1 MGEIGTDIALAADFL
16 RQNKCVA
23 IPTET
28 VYGLAANALQDAAVA
43 KIFAIKKRP
52 AFDPLI
58 VHIADISQI
67 HELVTSV
74 PPQAMELAKRF
85 WPGPLTLLLPK
96 KEIVPDITTSGL
108 SSVGVRIP
116 AHPMTLQLLQQLPFP
131 LAAPSA
137 NPFGYISPTS
147 AQHVAAQ
154 LGDEID
160 YLLDGGDC
168 AVGLESTIIDFTGFE
183 PIVRRWGGIT
193 AEMLQPIMGDIA
205 ADDLSTSHPQAP
217 GMLLSHYAPRKPLIV
232 GKREDLML
240 RMNPNESAT
249 LSFTL
254 PWPSQKNVILSEA
267 GDLQEAAKNLFRFMR
282 ELDKLNNIVCIYAEW
297 VPEIGIGVAINDKL
311 RRASHR

>member
-1 MGEIGTDIALAADFL
+1 LGEIGTDIALAADFL

-67 HELVTSV
+67 HEFVTSV
-74 PPQAMELAKRF
+74 PLQAMELAKRF

-217 GMLLSHYAPRKPLIV
+217 GMLLSHYAPRKPLYI
-232 GKREDLML
+232 GNIRELL
-240 RMNPNESAT
+240 NSIEGEASV
-249 LSFTL
+249 LSYKDAF
-254 PWPSQKNVILSEA
+254 PGHRNIRLSDT
-267 GDLQEAAKNLFRFMR
+267 GDLREAARNLFSAMR
-282 ELDKLNNIVCIYAEW
+282 ELDADDTRAIVAEW
-297 VPEIGIGVAINDKL
+297 VPDTGLGRAINDRL
-311 RRASHR
+311 RRAAAK

>member
-28 VYGLAANALQDAAVA
+28 VYGLAANALNDDAVA
-43 KIFAIKKRP
+43 KIYAIKKRP

-67 HELVTSV
+67 HELVISL
-74 PPQAMELAKRF
+74 PPQALALAQSF

-96 KEIVPDITTSGL
+96 KEIIPDITTSGL
-108 SSVGVRIP
+108 SSVGIRIP
-116 AHPMTLQLLQQLPFP
+116 AHPMALQLLQQLDFP

-154 LGDEID
+154 LGNEID

-168 AVGLESTIIDFTGFE
+168 AVGLESTIIDFTGIE
-183 PIVRRWGGIT
+183 PMVRRWGGIT
-193 AEMLQPIMGDIA
+193 AEMLQPIMGNIA

-232 GKREDLML
+232 GKREELMP
-240 RMNPNESAT
+240 RINPDECAT
-249 LSFTL
+249 LSFML
-254 PWPSQKNVILSEA
+254 PWSSQKNVILSET

-282 ELDKLNNIVCIYAEW
+282 ELDNLDNILCIYAEW
-297 VPEIGIGVAINDKL
+297 VPEVGIGLAINDKF
-311 RRASHR
+311 RRASRR